1 MEISVSSSWD
11 LLGIYA
17 KMIFNLLCL
26 EGGEWEGIWLFYSPM
41 LPLANYVFQNAHC
54 DFFYPAHS
62 SSKWGWYISHRE
74 MRSMYLPL
82 ESECT
87 MSLWKKS
94 SMWCSGL
101 GHKKLPPNSP
111 GVPALGTQAP
121 CCEEPMATPVGTHK
135 REATFS
141 RLWLSFRQTATWVS
155 HVESGSFNS
164 SLSDLCRCRVAQTW
178 TTPAQCWPSCRVVN
192 KINHYF
198 SAYRF

>member
-1 MEISVSSSWD
+1 MNGRGFGCFTLPCCPWQITFSKMPTVISSIPHT
-11 LLGIYA
+11 LLQSGVDTSPIERCGLCTHPL
-17 KMIFNLLCL
+17 NLSAPCHY
-26 EGGEWEGIWLFYSPM
+26 GR
-41 LPLANYVFQNAHC
+41 
-54 DFFYPAHS
+54 
-62 SSKWGWYISHRE
+62 SH
-74 MRSMYLPL
+74 
-82 ESECT
+82 T
-87 MSLWKKS
+87 
-94 SMWCSGL
+94 MWCSGL